1 MARMPAPPGGASDD
15 PIIEH
20 PRFVIHREVARGGM
34 SVIYAAS
41 DKILGH
47 EIAIKA
53 SRGSEPAPSMR
64 IVRESAMLALLDHPM
79 ILPLYFSG
87 SSASGAPYLAT
98 RLVDGEDLESM
109 LRRDPGSWFALLR
122 HVLDA
127 ADAMTYAHRQG
138 VVHRDLK
145 PANILVDRQGR
156 TVIIDWGLAREV
168 PGLKDSAQRPA
179 VPLPSNLAITLPG
192 SAVGTPGYW
201 APEQRVGDIVD
212 PRSDIYSLG
221 ATMYRM
227 VAGHPG
233 HPMVPSGDAL
243 ARAAPEASPA
253 LRALI
258 ARATAMNPAE
268 RYPSM
273 EVFASEL
280 RRALPR
286 ITRERELLPR
296 GRKARIAA
304 VPIAAGV
311 VLAAVVAAVVLQLV
325 GGGGAAAAMTG
336 DSVWT
341 GGVGRVELRVEGDR
355 VRGLFGE
362 RGAVE
367 GTVEGET
374 VKLRW
379 CDPPRRGD
387 VELRVK
393 DGALEGPDPWAL
405 TRSREAVSARL
416 NGWKW
421 PCK

>member
-1 MARMPAPPGGASDD
+1 MPAPRGGASDD
-15 PIIEH
+15 PVIEH
-20 PRFVIHREVARGGM
+20 SRFVIHREVARGGM

-47 EIAIKA
+47 DVAIKA
-53 SRGSEPAPSMR
+53 SRGSEPTPAMR

-98 RLVDGEDLESM
+98 RLVDGEDLETM
-109 LRRDPGSWFALLR
+109 LRREPGSWFAFLR
-122 HVLDA
+122 HILDA
-127 ADAMTYAHRQG
+127 ADAMTYAHRRG

-145 PANILVDRQGR
+145 PANILVDRLGR

-168 PGLKDSAQRPA
+168 PGLSDSAQRPA
-179 VPLPSNLAITLPG
+179 VPLPSNLSITLPG

-201 APEQRVGDIVD
+201 APEQRVGDVVD

-227 VAGHPG
+227 VAGHAG
-233 HPMVPSGDAL
+233 HPVVPSGDEL
-243 ARAAPEASPA
+243 ARTAPEASPQ

-258 ARATAMNPAE
+258 SRATAINPSD
-268 RYPSM
+268 RFPTM
-273 EVFASEL
+273 EAFANEL
-280 RRALPR
+280 RKALPR
-286 ITRERELLPR
+286 MTREREVLPR

-304 VPIAAGV
+304 VPVIAGV
-311 VLAAVVAAVVLQLV
+311 VLFAVV
-325 GGGGAAAAMTG
+325 GAAAWQIVGGSRGGPALAG

-341 GGVGRVELRVEGDR
+341 GDVGRVELRVEGDK
-355 VRGLFGE
+355 VRGLYGE
-362 RGAVE
+362 RGAVQ
-367 GTVEGET
+367 GTLAGDT

-387 VELRVK
+387 VELTVGE
-393 DGALEGPDPWAL
+393 DGSLRGPDGWNL
-405 TRSREAVSARL
+405 TRSRDSVSARL
-416 NGWKW
+416 NQWKW
-421 PCK
+421 PCQ